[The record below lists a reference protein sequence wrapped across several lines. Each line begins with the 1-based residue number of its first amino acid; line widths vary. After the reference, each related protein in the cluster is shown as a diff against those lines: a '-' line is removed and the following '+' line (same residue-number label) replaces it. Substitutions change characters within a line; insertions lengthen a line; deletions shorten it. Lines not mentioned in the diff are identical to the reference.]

1 MRASEV
7 ARVALCPAS
16 LLEAR
21 KYPPTPDSDA
31 ARRGRAMHA
40 VIIARVTGRD
50 APSVA
55 LTQSDLDEA
64 EQMAQRVAA
73 LASEYR
79 VRAWRA
85 ADDHRL
91 HVTMSPQIADDDG
104 LDGQPDLV
112 GIARTAA
119 HVLDIKT
126 GWGHVEPARSN
137 AQMRAYAVL
146 WAATHPSRGHV
157 YTHVVTPRGIT
168 SSSYT
173 RRDLAAARREIA
185 RIRSYA
191 IEHRDH
197 YEPSALACQ
206 YCPALAHCQ
215 AAVRAVAETASRHAP
230 RDAAELAGL
239 LDRADLARKL
249 WDRLA
254 DEARERIASGEIIPG
269 WRLGRPR
276 VTIELDTPRTIA
288 WACARG
294 VDLMPAA
301 SLQVSRV
308 RELLSDIVDDPD
320 AALREAGCI
329 ARERRSSPTLERD
342 RSRC

>member
-50 APSVA
+50 APSVD
-55 LTQSDLDEA
+55 LTQSDLGEA
-64 EQMAQRVAA
+64 EQVAQRVAA
-73 LASEYR
+73 LASEYGVR
-79 VRAWRA
+79 VWRA

-91 HVTMSPQIADDDG
+91 HVSMSPQIADDDG
-104 LDGQPDLV
+104 LEGQPDLV
-112 GIARTAA
+112 GTARTAA

-126 GWGHVEPARSN
+126 GWGRLEPAHRN

-168 SSSYT
+168 SSSYA
-173 RRDLAAARREIA
+173 RRDLTAARREIE
-185 RIRSYA
+185 RIRAYA
-191 IEHRDH
+191 IEHPDH
-197 YEPSALACQ
+197 YEPSAIACQ
-206 YCPALAHCQ
+206 YCPALERCD
-215 AAVRAVAETASRHAP
+215 AAARSVTGAASHRAP
-230 RDAAELAGL
+230 RDAAELAEL
-239 LDRADLARKL
+239 LGRVDLARRM

-254 DEARERIASGEIIPG
+254 DEARRRMAAGETVPG

-276 VTIELDTPRTIA
+276 AMIDLDVQRTTE
-288 WACARG
+288 WAREHG
-294 VDLMPAA
+294 IDIMPAV
-301 SLQVSRV
+301 SLHVSRV
-308 RELLSDIVDDPD
+308 RDLLRGVVDDPD
-320 AALREAGCI
+320 ATLREAGCI
-329 ARERRSSPTLERD
+329 AREHTSDAPLERD
-342 RSRC
+342 R